1 MNEPNYEAIGRCVV
15 LRRQMD
21 EYINQIIK
29 VKSSILA
36 AESPHLSGDLLVI
49 DYSLVGRIEEASVT
63 IRTAVD
69 HLERSIAEHNKH
81 AQLAAL
87 PPLSIEVLNYA
98 STNPP
103 RLP

>member
-1 MNEPNYEAIGRCVV
+1 MNEPNYEAVGRCVV

-36 AESPHLSGDLLVI
+36 ADSPHISGDLLVV

-63 IRTAVD
+63 IRAVVD

-87 PPLSIEVLNYA
+87 PLLSIEVLNYA
-98 STNPP
+98 IENPP
-103 RLP
+103 RMP